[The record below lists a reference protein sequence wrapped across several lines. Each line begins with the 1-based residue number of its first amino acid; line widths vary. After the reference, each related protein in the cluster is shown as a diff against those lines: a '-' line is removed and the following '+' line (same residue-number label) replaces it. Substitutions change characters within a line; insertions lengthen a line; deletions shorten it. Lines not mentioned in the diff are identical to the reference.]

1 MRLRT
6 LLGLLVVLLFSTS
19 MAAQANAA
27 AHESKTLRPSDGSST
42 TTRLYSAFGDS
53 IAAGYCGIFCRT
65 ESFSV
70 RHAREVANRFDA
82 TVSYRGRAVSG
93 DTMSQIASE
102 IQTYANE
109 VATADF
115 IAIDGCG
122 NDYLDARSTFR
133 SNNNCTNELPLAQ
146 ALDTCHTQLVRA
158 LDTIATRKKPS
169 ATVVVMNLYYPG
181 INSDKGRACSGGGN
195 HFDVFLDYIVESNWL
210 TCTEALARGFECGD
224 AFAGFNAPD
233 FDSDGDGKK
242 DSDEIRF
249 DAVSDIDDFDGYY
262 SRIVLQNKHIIQ
274 DANAKRTSASTTADY
289 LQSDDTHPT
298 AAGHIRIAAE
308 FTSVSF

>member
-6 LLGLLVVLLFSTS
+6 LLGPLVILLFSTS

-27 AHESKTLRPSDGSST
+27 AHESKTLRPTDGTST
-42 TTRLYSAFGDS
+42 TTRTYSAFGDS

-70 RHAREVANRFDA
+70 RHAREVAQRLDA

-93 DTMSQIASE
+93 DLMSQIADEVS
-102 IQTYANE
+102 TYANE

-133 SNNNCTNELPLAQ
+133 SNNNCTNELPLAT

-158 LDTIATRKKPS
+158 LNTIAARKKPS

-181 INSDKGRACSGGGN
+181 VNSDKGRACTGGGN

-249 DAVSDIDDFDGYY
+249 DAVSDIDDFNAYY
-262 SRIVLQNKHIIQ
+262 SRIFQNKHIIQ
-274 DANAKRTSASTTADY
+274 DANAKRTSSSTTADY

-298 AAGHIRIAAE
+298 AAGHARIAAE
-308 FTSVSF
+308 FNSVSF